1 MAVPSTSARAW
12 SRNTVSIGTFT
23 RSCRAT
29 ACAKTGV
36 SVIAS
41 RT

>member
-1 MAVPSTSARAW
+1 MTVPSTSAGAW
-12 SRNTVSIGTFT
+12 RLNTVTIGTFT